1 MYITSKNIL
10 KINKPS
16 VWSCSYN
23 EGTNHK
29 TKLEKLETPHGNLQ
43 NSSKTSTKLSW
54 GTHKTTQKNIWYTL
68 YTPLNFHETTLKMDT
83 LLEILFKALLK
94 HPCNFLKT
102 SLKHSGN
109 SRNTF
114 LKTFMRP
121 SWNCLKFMLKL
132 LWNSHETTLKT
143 YNILLSFSNL
153 F

>member
-1 MYITSKNIL
+1 MKRLTSKMNFPSKDIV
-10 KINKPS
+10 KINKPF
-16 VWSCSYN
+16 VWTCSYN

-102 SLKHSGN
+102 SLKHTRN

-114 LKTFMRP
+114 LKP
-121 SWNCLKFMLKL
+121 PWDALEIVWNLC
-132 LWNSHETTLKT
+132 WNFCETVTKQH
-143 YNILLSFSNL
+143 
-153 F
+153 